1 MQQNIFP
8 PSSLCLEGGG
18 VNCDQFFLYNVI
30 AIAIHSYKAIDKNP
44 EFWDLRFVKCMIL
57 LGIRICVFEFSKDDW
72 LEYKSSL
79 QLCRHQ
85 QNNTESSWNF
95 FTAHNL
101 NRRKDKQHQEVMAG
115 RGPSGGGVGGAQ
127 EDWRSAL
134 FPRLAGLRQQECF
147 TDTRCQKS
155 PFKNRTVGLY
165 FHSANDINAGSDTL

>member
-1 MQQNIFP
+1 M
-8 PSSLCLEGGG
+8 
-18 VNCDQFFLYNVI
+18 
-30 AIAIHSYKAIDKNP
+30 
-44 EFWDLRFVKCMIL
+44 
-57 LGIRICVFEFSKDDW
+57 FEFLKDDW
-72 LEYKSSL
+72 LEYKTSL

-85 QNNTESSWNF
+85 QNNTESSWHF

-165 FHSANDINAGSDTL
+165 FHSANDISCWQWYFLKNCDGNNALSKKTKDYNQPNKFPWPSIPMSLDFLSSERSSLLYLGKLLFITTGLQGN